1 VSFLVLV
8 KMVAVSRTDPQD
20 CVLRLHVKWRRRYC
34 AGGLLGFNRLV
45 LPDHL
50 FDLFAFIDGYLA
62 KRTIFFA
69 CSLTLF
75 RGQSGPGCQA
85 TRKSSFFIRSQPGVL
100 LREVAKVALR
110 FFGQG
115 IPLWLYGR

>member
-1 VSFLVLV
+1 MLFLLLV
-8 KMVAVSRTDPQD
+8 KMVAVSRADPQEW
-20 CVLRLHVKWRRRYC
+20 VLRLRVNWRRRYC

-69 CSLTLF
+69 CSLTLCG
-75 RGQSGPGCQA
+75 RQSGPSCQTA
-85 TRKSSFFIRSQPGVL
+85 RKTPFFICGQFGVL
-100 LREVAKVALR
+100 LREVTEVMLC
-110 FFGQG
+110 FFGQRV
-115 IPLWLYGR
+115 PLWLYGR